1 MASQT
6 PEEYDK
12 RRANGP
18 DIAGLIAPAFPK
30 HRPEARTAMSPQD
43 SASQTQGHS
52 FTVEYYYKARWGF
65 AEEFLALFRKNH
77 WPVLQKQVEA
87 GRLLRVTAVKPRYHA
102 PEEGRWDYR
111 VTIVFRDVAAAFDA
125 SAEEGLKQQLFPDQE
140 TFGRE
145 EQRRFEILLA
155 HWDVP
160 IQDVEFGA

>member
-1 MASQT
+1 
-6 PEEYDK
+6 
-12 RRANGP
+12 
-18 DIAGLIAPAFPK
+18 
-30 HRPEARTAMSPQD
+30 MSPQD
-43 SASQTQGHS
+43 SASPTQDRP

-65 AEEFLALFRKNH
+65 AEDFLALFRKNH

-125 SAEEGLKQQLFPDQE
+125 SAEEDLKQQLFPDQE
-140 TFGRE
+140 AFRRE

-160 IQDVEFGA
+160 VQDVELGP